1 MNKKG
6 KKEAPAK
13 ELVATL
19 PQRTP
24 RSRRSQK
31 SQPSQQN
38 PQKSQMPKEEQEKK
52 EKSLKEKERNTNMRL
67 IYEHIKPTK
76 EEPQE
81 M

>member
-31 SQPSQQN
+31 SQ
-38 PQKSQMPKEEQEKK
+38 MPKEEKEKK

-76 EEPQE
+76 
-81 M
+81 